1 MPVMMARLFLVIG
14 VFVLGSEAAPFA
26 SRSNLKTAVDNCLA
40 FDPTGVQCCGSA
52 HDANC
57 GDPATAR
64 CGAAGC
70 DEMPSW
76 NTSSV
81 TSMRYMFRDATAF
94 DADISGWNTS
104 SVTNMED
111 MFYNAVAF
119 NADISDWDTSSVTDM
134 RFMFSGASTFDADI
148 SGWDTSSVTDMEGMF
163 IRASAWLASY
173 VRVDGS
179 SSVDGPPS
187 AWARSSPLPASPT
200 PAPQPSPP
208 PSLVFEDYSSGAN
221 RVAPLAFAA
230 SVVVVAAFAR
240 DSPF

>member
-1 MPVMMARLFLVIG
+1 MTVMIARLFLVIG
-14 VFVLGSEAAPFA
+14 VFVLGSEAASFT
-26 SRSNLKTAVDNCLA
+26 SRSDLKTAVDSCLVN
-40 FDPTGVQCCGSA
+40 DP
-52 HDANC
+52 
-57 GDPATAR
+57 PAE
-64 CGAAGC
+64 C
-70 DEMPSW
+70 DDMPSW
-76 NTSSV
+76 NVSLV
-81 TSMRYMFRDATAF
+81 TDMSEMFDGASTF
-94 DADISGWNTS
+94 NADISGWNTS
-104 SVTNMED
+104 SVTNMYG
-111 MFYNAVAF
+111 MFLDASAF
-119 NADISDWDTSSVTDM
+119 N
-134 RFMFSGASTFDADI
+134 ADI

-163 IRASAWLASY
+163 EDASAWLASY

-230 SVVVVAAFAR
+230 SVVVVAAFAG